1 MSCLALVWP
10 VKKHLVLHYF
20 LNSIVLVSQC
30 SHMCREAVEKVL
42 IDPKGSE
49 SDLGDSLSPLRLL
62 HNISF
67 RDIMC
72 FSQLK
77 QMKNL
82 INLYFTFLVHKNHIV
97 FLAQNEWILTKGSV
111 KIRLKVGVGLK

>member
-1 MSCLALVWP
+1 
-10 VKKHLVLHYF
+10 
-20 LNSIVLVSQC
+20 
-30 SHMCREAVEKVL
+30 MCREAVEKVL

-82 INLYFTFLVHKNHIV
+82 INLHFTFLVHENHIV
-97 FLAQNEWILTKGSV
+97 FLAQKDNEWILTKGSV
-111 KIRLKVGVGLK
+111 KIRLKVGVRLK